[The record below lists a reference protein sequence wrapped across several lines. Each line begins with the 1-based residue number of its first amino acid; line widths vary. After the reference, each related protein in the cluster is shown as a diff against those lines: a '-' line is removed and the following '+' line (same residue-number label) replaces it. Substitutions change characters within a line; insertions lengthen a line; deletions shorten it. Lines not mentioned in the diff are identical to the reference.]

1 MAVAHTTVLELL
13 GKQVS
18 FIKEYK
24 VQLRDESFITL
35 SDSYLGIV
43 TDIVLSIKSEPQ
55 ISIGDEF
62 YRISDLIDLRIV

>member
-1 MAVAHTTVLELL
+1 MAVAHTTVLSLL
-13 GKQVS
+13 GKEVS

-43 TDIVLSIKSEPQ
+43 TDIVLSITSEPQ
-55 ISIGDEF
+55 ISIGDDF
-62 YRISDLIDLRIV
+62 YRISDLIDFRIV

>member
-43 TDIVLSIKSEPQ
+43 TDIVLSITSEPQ
-55 ISIGDEF
+55 ISIGDDF
-62 YRISDLIDLRIV
+62 YRISDLIDFRIV